1 MRCLMF
7 LLVSFPIFS
16 SFSQTGSLI
25 VNCIDEVSN
34 EPISICVDLKIDT
47 AIFYSYCI
55 DSSGRKK
62 FSELP
67 LGLMQLNF
75 TRNGK
80 DLGSR
85 MAFIQE
91 NQVFQLPVRINIQG
105 TVSNSSASQYDIS
118 KQGGLDIPSSL
129 GKVPVA
135 AQITSL
141 EIKRSSVQDLQM
153 VTCMAYRVPLMSLS
167 DGSSSY
173 KYVSEDI
180 KRMPTRSAVG
190 MARMLGGVRYD
201 EQSGNLNIRGARSD
215 ANIYYVDGIRVSNF
229 NSFPKSS
236 MGEVTIYTGGIP
248 AKYGDVTGGVVT
260 LETSRIPYALKS
272 NYSPGPKRVKRQFVE
287 PPVQAVIPTPV
298 FVEPEKVFTVDRFMP
313 IYENDFCS
321 TISNPNSTFSIDVDR
336 ASWTYVQNQF
346 KNKGTVAR
354 DAVKLEEM
362 VNAFDYKTVKVPENE
377 LLHVEIER
385 SDCAWNTA
393 TQIVT
398 IHLKAQDLPKE
409 KRRKA
414 HNFVF
419 LIDVSGSMQ
428 SYDKTQLLKE
438 GLVEF
443 VQTLDENDRISIVTY
458 AGRSAVVLE
467 PTFCRN
473 KELILTALNGLTSGG
488 STNGIGGIQMAYELA
503 EQNYDLELNNR
514 IILCTD
520 GDFNVGISNPTELED
535 YIASKRG
542 GGIYL
547 TALGFGMGNYRNDVL
562 ETLADR
568 GDGNHFYINGR
579 RESKRVLIDEIG
591 NLMNVARDVKL
602 NVEFNP
608 KLVKEY
614 RLIGYENRLLKPQDF
629 EDDTKDA
636 GEIGYGHDVTAVYE
650 IVLGKSETEK
660 TSFTKTKAT
669 GANGSELAI
678 VKLRYKSFE
687 DKTSVERKYSL
698 SKEDKAE
705 KNDLLNT
712 VISFGLLLRNS
723 SFAGEMT
730 TGQLAQ
736 MAIALPANGED
747 VKVLKEMIG
756 NYTAE

>member
-1 MRCLMF
+1 
-7 LLVSFPIFS
+7 
-16 SFSQTGSLI
+16 
-25 VNCIDEVSN
+25 
-34 EPISICVDLKIDT
+34 
-47 AIFYSYCI
+47 
-55 DSSGRKK
+55 
-62 FSELP
+62 
-67 LGLMQLNF
+67 
-75 TRNGK
+75 
-80 DLGSR
+80 
-85 MAFIQE
+85 
-91 NQVFQLPVRINIQG
+91 
-105 TVSNSSASQYDIS
+105 
-118 KQGGLDIPSSL
+118 
-129 GKVPVA
+129 
-135 AQITSL
+135 
-141 EIKRSSVQDLQM
+141 
-153 VTCMAYRVPLMSLS
+153 
-167 DGSSSY
+167 
-173 KYVSEDI
+173 
-180 KRMPTRSAVG
+180 
-190 MARMLGGVRYD
+190 
-201 EQSGNLNIRGARSD
+201 
-215 ANIYYVDGIRVSNF
+215 
-229 NSFPKSS
+229 

-287 PPVQAVIPTPV
+287 PPVQAVIPPPV
-298 FVEPEKVFTVDRFMP
+298 FVEPEKVFTIDRFMP

-393 TQIVT
+393 SQIVT

-428 SYDKTQLLKE
+428 SYNKLQLLKE
-438 GLVEF
+438 ALVEF

-503 EQNYDLELNNR
+503 EQNYDPELNNR

-608 KLVKEY
+608 KLVTEY

-669 GANGSELAI
+669 GANGSEVAI
-678 VKLRYKSFE
+678 VKLRYKLFE
-687 DKTSVERKYSL
+687 DKTSVEREYSL

-712 VISFGLLLRNS
+712 VISFGLLMRNS
-723 SFAGEMT
+723 SFSGEMT

-736 MAIALPANGED
+736 MAAALPANGED
-747 VKVLKEMIG
+747 VKELKEMIG